1 MIKFM
6 ILFDQPEDPE
16 NFENVYQDLLALLE
30 RMPNIMR
37 RQVVHVTDSPQGAPK
52 VYRILEIY
60 FLSMPLM
67 QDALLSAVG
76 QEAGRELNQRL
87 SADSFQVFYADV
99 YEEAGGNTAPVAPAS
114 QGKAAPPDKEAPQAT
129 SSAK

>member
-52 VYRILEIY
+52 VYRILELY

-76 QEAGRELNQRL
+76 QEAGRELNGRL
-87 SADSFQVFYADV
+87 SPDTFQVFYADV
-99 YEEAGGNTAPVAPAS
+99 YEEAGGSTAPVVPAS
-114 QGKAAPPDKEAPQAT
+114 QGKAAADDKAAAQA
-129 SSAK
+129 SSPTE